1 MKRIISVI
9 ACVSAAVLAL
19 WCAPVAAD
27 RRAASIVVPI
37 LMYHHVGNWGP
48 SRADWA
54 PWVVLPE
61 DFRAQMD
68 WLVQHGYRTISFRE
82 LIECASRGVA
92 PAGKPVIVSF
102 DDGWAA
108 QCGVVR
114 DELMPRGMR
123 ATLFVYTGAVGPAP
137 NGSGYVSWQELRELE
152 AAGNEVQSHTVS
164 HARLTDVLPAQLQ
177 VEMQESRR
185 KIEAEMHH
193 PVQALA
199 YPFGLHDR
207 AVMQAARAA
216 GYECAVRADA
226 DVSVGE
232 PLQFRMPRLRMGY
245 GEGLQRFEECMLGS
259 AVPALTNN

>member
-1 MKRIISVI
+1 MNRIIATI
-9 ACVSAAVLAL
+9 IGATMVLVGL
-19 WCAPVAAD
+19 WCAPIGTDGRSPA
-27 RRAASIVVPI
+27 IVVPI

-48 SRADWA
+48 SQADWA

-82 LIECASRGVA
+82 LIECSSRGVT
-92 PAGKPVIVSF
+92 PAGKTVIISF

-108 QCGVVR
+108 QYAVAR
-114 DELMPRGMR
+114 DELAPRGMR
-123 ATLFVYTGAVGPAP
+123 ATFFVYTGAVGPVP
-137 NGSGYVSWQELRELE
+137 NGSGYMSWQELRDLE

-164 HARLTDVLPAQLQ
+164 HARLTDVLPAQLRY
-177 VEMQESRR
+177 EMQESRR
-185 KIEAEMHH
+185 KIEVEMHH
-193 PVQALA
+193 SVQVIA

-226 DVSVGE
+226 DASIGE

-245 GEGLQRFEECMLGS
+245 GDGLDRFAECMEGAEMATRS
-259 AVPALTNN
+259 K

>member
-1 MKRIISVI
+1 MKRVISVI

-48 SRADWA
+48 SRPDWA

-82 LIECASRGVA
+82 LIECSSRGMA
-92 PAGKPVIVSF
+92 PVGKPVIISF

-108 QCGVVR
+108 QCAVAR
-114 DELMPRGMR
+114 DELMPRGLR
-123 ATLFVYTGAVGPAP
+123 ATFFVYTAAVGPLP
-137 NGSGYVSWQELRELE
+137 NGSGYVSWPELRELE
-152 AAGNEVQSHTVS
+152 AAGHEVQSHTVS
-164 HARLTDVLPAQLQ
+164 HARLTEVLPEQLQ
-177 VEMQESRR
+177 REMQESRR

-193 PVQALA
+193 QVQALA
-199 YPFGLHDR
+199 YPFGLHDGT
-207 AVMQAARAA
+207 VMQAARVA
-216 GYECAVRADA
+216 GYQCAVRADA
-226 DVSVGE
+226 DSSIGE
-232 PLQFRMPRLRMGY
+232 PLLYRMPRLRMGY
-245 GEGLQRFEECMLGS
+245 GDDLARFAECMEAS
-259 AVPALTNN
+259 ERSR